1 MADITVTTDV
11 SQINNLKEALK
22 SLDPVF
28 VKIVDGI
35 VRENNR
41 LQRLLKKSAKDTE
54 ENNKILAQAQEAYST
69 KLEQES
75 AKREKARAREAAQA
89 EKEAKRIAAAIEKKA
104 AAEARAAQV
113 QAGNRA
119 DTAFALGKQ
128 RYEEEARALE
138 ELNRAKQAAASR
150 EDVLRQKYDESYR
163 AMVIYRTQIQ
173 ELNEAL
179 SVGVLTQAG
188 YKDRIDQLNQ
198 SLADGSIVAG
208 AYTNQA
214 SDGMNKFGVAAQQTG
229 YQVSDFIVQIQS
241 GTNPLVAFSQQA
253 TQLAGLLYLLPQSM
267 QAARIGI
274 GAFSVS
280 MATATAGL
288 TIVIPLLAMLAMSF
302 FNSEEKAK
310 GAGKGINDLES
321 QLKSLDQSLAD
332 YVATRD
338 ALAQGLT
345 LDQVI
350 SGKGLVQAQQDLE
363 DYKASLG
370 TLRKGMID
378 ALLGG
383 FGLGEDVTATLE
395 ALNAEIESAEERQ
408 LKIRQRIL
416 DAYQEETIAL
426 QENFEL
432 EIGKIRLGEK
442 SVAYK
447 ELEAKAERRAYQSGL
462 DRQGLD
468 DAHIV
473 ALMEQYD
480 QIVKNRTEAEKAS
493 KQAESLRDRALEALG
508 HMKAMA
514 TTDLSSAFAKAM
526 PAAQNFL
533 DKLREMASAY
543 ATYGPGNVIPGTA
556 IPYGKFTEGGMDVAA
571 RGQMLNRPNP
581 FGTLAGGAAGVFT
594 ATGTGGGGAAQEDA
608 LAKLREQLILE
619 NELLGVSEAQK
630 RVMQALGDQ
639 RSKYSEAE
647 INAITAEVEA
657 YNLKLEALKQQEQL
671 AKTMQSSMETAFMSI
686 VSGTES
692 AKDAFK
698 KMAYEVVK
706 ELYKVLVVQRMVGQ
720 FQSGGG
726 GILGSLA
733 GLFGKRASGGSIMPG
748 QSYMVGEN
756 GPELVIPR
764 HSGTVVNANQ
774 TASAGGNGGGFTQNL
789 TISVTGSDAAM
800 VRAEVG
806 KMIPQITNATKAA
819 VIDARLRGGQMA
831 AAFR

>member
-11 SQINNLKEALK
+11 SQINNLKDALK

-35 VRENNR
+35 VRENSR
-41 LQRLLKKSAKDTE
+41 LQRLLKKAAKDTE
-54 ENNKILAQAQEAYST
+54 ENNKILAQAQEAYSA
-69 KLEQES
+69 KVEQES
-75 AKREKARAREAAQA
+75 AKREKARAREAAAA
-89 EKEAKRIAAAIEKKA
+89 EKEAKRIAAAVEKKA

-229 YQVSDFIVQIQS
+229 YQVSDFIVQVQS

-253 TQLAGLLYLLPQSM
+253 TQLAGLLYLLPASM

-280 MATATAGL
+280 MATATAGV
-288 TIVIPLLAMLAMSF
+288 TILIPLLAMIAMNFIGSGKE
-302 FNSEEKAK
+302 SEEASKKVDKQTKAYEGLIAK
-310 GAGKGINDLES
+310 IEELRLKRQMEASGIQGQDEQVTINEINRLLEQRAEIQSRLS
-321 QLKSLDQSLAD
+321 QLQNAGGRAAGYAQAKQDQMELLQLELD
-332 YVATRD
+332 
-338 ALAQGLT
+338 
-345 LDQVI
+345 
-350 SGKGLVQAQQDLE
+350 KNQA
-363 DYKASLG
+363 A
-370 TLRKGMID
+370 ID
-378 ALLGG
+378 AL
-383 FGLGEDVTATLE
+383 ENE
-395 ALNAEIESAEERQ
+395 RKIEIAVR
-408 LKIRQRIL
+408 
-416 DAYQEETIAL
+416 
-426 QENFEL
+426 
-432 EIGKIRLGEK
+432 
-442 SVAYK
+442 
-447 ELEAKAERRAYQSGL
+447 RRANDLRDQYREQKNINTAAE
-462 DRQGLD
+462 
-468 DAHIV
+468 DA
-473 ALMEQYD
+473 
-480 QIVKNRTEAEKAS
+480 IVKYSMMRTV
-493 KQAESLRDRALEALG
+493 
-508 HMKAMA
+508 
-514 TTDLSSAFAKAM
+514 
-526 PAAQNFL
+526 AAGIAN
-533 DKLREMASAY
+533 EMARA
-543 ATYGPGNVIPGTA
+543 AANTQAAANAALTA
-556 IPYGKFTEGGMDVAA
+556 MRMEFSP
-571 RGQMLNRPNP
+571 
-581 FGTLAGGAAGVFT
+581 AGGAMAQYGGR
-594 ATGTGGGGAAQEDA
+594 GTTSDRPITNQYGDVITLPGSNRPKGRPTDIDFGLSDLGRAGGGKTVEDT
-608 LAKLREQLILE
+608 LAKLREQLALE

-647 INAITAEVEA
+647 INSITAEVEA

-726 GILGSLA
+726 GILGGLA
-733 GLFGKRASGGSIMPG
+733 GLFGARASGGSVMPG
-748 QSYMVGEN
+748 KSYLVGEN

-774 TASAGGNGGGFTQNL
+774 TASAGGGNGGFTQNL
-789 TISVTGSDAAM
+789 TISVTGSDSAM
-800 VRAEVG
+800 VRAEVA

-819 VIDARLRGGQMA
+819 VIDARLRGGQMK
-831 AAFR
+831 AAFS